1 MLNGLKEYVGLQYYP
16 RQACLQGRQ
25 YQGTAEEKYR
35 SCLERDMIRTQIA
48 EHFRFTLAAVV
59 RTLIK
64 DGPPPIV
71 SRHIA
76 ESELIH
82 MHIYNKDPYF
92 LDLDCNEKYYEEK
105 LGPEI

>member
-1 MLNGLKEYVGLQYYP
+1 
-16 RQACLQGRQ
+16 
-25 YQGTAEEKYR
+25 
-35 SCLERDMIRTQIA
+35 MIRTQIA

-59 RTLIK
+59 RTFIK
-64 DGPPPIV
+64 DGSRPIV
-71 SRHIA
+71 SRYIA

-82 MHIYNKDPYF
+82 IHIYNKDPFF